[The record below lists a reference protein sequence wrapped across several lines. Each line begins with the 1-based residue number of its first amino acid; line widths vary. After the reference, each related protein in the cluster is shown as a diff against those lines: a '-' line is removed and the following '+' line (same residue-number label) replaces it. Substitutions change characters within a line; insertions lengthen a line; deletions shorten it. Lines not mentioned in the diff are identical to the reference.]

1 MSPVRR
7 PLLRCLSAALVCL
20 IAAVPLASLASPAP
34 STSSVHGVKAPVPHL
49 DWQDCGDGFQCAT
62 ARVPMDYDRPH
73 GPSIELP
80 LIRKPASDRA
90 NRIGSLFF
98 HQGGTGRNIEAIR
111 VFPPFIFD
119 LFPRFDF
126 VGFDQRGVGGSRP
139 AVEFCGPHPA
149 FLAPYPTPHTVD
161 KRGFVR
167 DTLRYGQRCLQ
178 RNGALLRHLSS
189 ANVARDLDLLRTAV
203 GDEKLTYFGVSFG
216 TTIGATYATLFPGK
230 ARALL
235 LDSAMDVEGYLH
247 DPINNW
253 RDYAAGHE
261 HALQRFLQACAA
273 NPSGCGFGGASP
285 ARALDRLLARLR
297 AQPLPSD
304 DPAVPGALTAE
315 HVQLALSKALR
326 RRVLWPVLAA
336 ALAQAERGHAAML
349 LEFAGSVD
357 PVVADDFLTALYAVD
372 GQYPVFPLSRYF
384 DLAVPGSDGHVGS
397 ERIGDAWCDRE
408 RHGVAP
414 AVRGGPAHRRY
425 IAAMVQR

>member
-1 MSPVRR
+1 
-7 PLLRCLSAALVCL
+7 
-20 IAAVPLASLASPAP
+20 
-34 STSSVHGVKAPVPHL
+34 
-49 DWQDCGDGFQCAT
+49 
-62 ARVPMDYDRPH
+62 
-73 GPSIELP
+73 
-80 LIRKPASDRA
+80 
-90 NRIGSLFF
+90 
-98 HQGGTGRNIEAIR
+98 
-111 VFPPFIFD
+111 
-119 LFPRFDF
+119 
-126 VGFDQRGVGGSRP
+126 
-139 AVEFCGPHPA
+139 
-149 FLAPYPTPHTVD
+149 
-161 KRGFVR
+161 VR